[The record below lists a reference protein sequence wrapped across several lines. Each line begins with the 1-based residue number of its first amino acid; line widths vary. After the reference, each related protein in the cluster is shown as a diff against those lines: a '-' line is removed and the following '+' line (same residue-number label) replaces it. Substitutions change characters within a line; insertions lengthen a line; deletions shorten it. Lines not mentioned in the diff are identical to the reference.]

1 MELGKI
7 LDSTPEPSLVP
18 VLGKY
23 KDDSGE
29 YVLPVPMTESQ
40 RTLTDQVVSLHYSDI
55 LKLFETDE
63 SVMHESL
70 ETLFVN
76 SQLVATHPYLLV
88 EQYEPHNILLKEVP
102 SQLARE
108 SGKFKVLADIID
120 LIKDDRKHVAL
131 VCRPGKTMDLIEAYI
146 LGKFVNYRRYSGSY
160 LREPSGEEDE
170 FSVVHLIP
178 SSNLDPSFVENKF
191 DFVIAFDQSFS
202 KTEPHVAKILKS
214 HTKPPAPLPI
224 VRLVPL
230 NSVEHISLKFSEDPT
245 GDFLKKVLAAVVCLR
260 WSVGSIP
267 ADLKPIYHKHLEP
280 LADWFH
286 NPTSPWQLPKLPQVE
301 EYSSSDVEES
311 LLKEWEDEDQKES
324 PTDDQIGKG
333 ANGYYKTKRLKRETD
348 YVSDD
353 RNTENDDELV
363 PYQTL
368 MTHQLVR
375 KINQL
380 ITHNSQLKAALE
392 SYKSTSS
399 RRQETYEEL
408 VEEMGTKVQAIDELE
423 NRLRFTERKVERLTT
438 ERERAVEKT
447 DRVTQELLTTRET
460 IQNGPPETAKL
471 DEQRRRIEE
480 LETELK
486 KTNDKLESRN
496 RENEYMREEYQ
507 KASSAAADAHAQI
520 KTLKEENAELE
531 KRADGEAIRLR
542 SLTFDEERSTKD
554 DQIKELT
561 SKLELLEEHLRRMM
575 DSEKQQVGRS
585 RLASRA
591 NSSSKMSRTNSP
603 ITDTNTNNGK
613 VK

>member
-55 LKLFETDE
+55 LKLFETAE

-70 ETLFVN
+70 ETLFAN

-88 EQYEPHNILLKEVP
+88 DQYEPHNLLLKEVP
-102 SQLARE
+102 AQLARE
-108 SGKFKVLADIID
+108 SGKFSVLGDIID

-131 VCRPGKTMDLIEAYI
+131 VCRTGKTMDLIEAYI

-160 LREPSGEEDE
+160 LREPNGEDDD
-170 FSVVHLIP
+170 FSTVHLIP
-178 SSNLDPSFVENKF
+178 SSNLDPSFVEDKF

-202 KTEPHVAKILKS
+202 KSEPHVTKLLKS

-224 VRLVPL
+224 LRLVPL
-230 NSVEHISLKFSEDPT
+230 NSVEHISHKFGDNT
-245 GDFLKKVLAAVVCLR
+245 NGDFLKKVLAAVVCLR

-267 ADLKPIYHKHLEP
+267 ADLKPVYHQHLQP

-286 NPTSPWQLPKLPQVE
+286 TPTSPWQLPQLPKVE
-301 EYSSSDVEES
+301 EYSASDVEES
-311 LLKEWEDEDQKES
+311 LLKEWEDES
-324 PTDDQIGKG
+324 PADDQSGKG
-333 ANGYYKTKRLKRETD
+333 ANEYYKVKRVKRETD
-348 YVSDD
+348 YVSDERD
-353 RNTENDDELV
+353 ADNDDDLV

-368 MTHQLVR
+368 MTHQLIR
-375 KINQL
+375 KMNRL
-380 ITHNSQLKAALE
+380 IAQNSQLKTDLE
-392 SYKSTSS
+392 SYKLTSS
-399 RRQETYEEL
+399 QRQETYEEL
-408 VEEMGTKVQAIDELE
+408 VEEMGAKVRAIDELE

-447 DRVTQELLTTRET
+447 DRVTQELLTTREA

-471 DEQRRRIEE
+471 DEQRRQIEE

-486 KTNDKLESRN
+486 KANDKLESRN

-531 KRADGEAIRLR
+531 KRADGEVIRLR
-542 SLTFDEERSTKD
+542 SLTFDEERSIKD

-575 DSEKQQVGRS
+575 DSEKQQIGRS

-591 NSSSKMSRTNSP
+591 NSTSKMSRTNSP
-603 ITDTNTNNGK
+603 ITDSNTNNGK

>member
-23 KDDSGE
+23 KNDGGD
-29 YVLPVPMTESQ
+29 YVLPVPMAESQ

-55 LKLFETDE
+55 LKLFETAE

-70 ETLFVN
+70 DTLFAN

-88 EQYEPHNILLKEVP
+88 EQYEPHNLLLKEVP
-102 SQLARE
+102 AQLARE
-108 SGKFKVLADIID
+108 SGKFGVLGDIID
-120 LIKDDRKHVAL
+120 LIKDDKKHMAL

-160 LREPSGEEDE
+160 LREPNGEDND
-170 FSVVHLIP
+170 FSTVHLIP
-178 SSNLDPSFVENKF
+178 SSNLDPSFVEDKF
-191 DFVIAFDQSFS
+191 DFLVAFDQSFS
-202 KTEPHVAKILKS
+202 TSEPHVAKILKS
-214 HTKPPAPLPI
+214 HTKPPTPLPML
-224 VRLVPL
+224 RLIPL
-230 NSVEHISLKFSEDPT
+230 NSVEHIALKFSDDT
-245 GDFLKKVLAAVVCLR
+245 NGDFLKKVLAAVVCLR

-267 ADLKPIYHKHLEP
+267 ADLKPLYHQHLEP

-286 NPTSPWQLPKLPQVE
+286 NPTTPWQLPELPGVE
-301 EYSSSDVEES
+301 EYSASDVEES
-311 LLKEWEDEDQKES
+311 LLKEWEDEDEKES
-324 PTDDQIGKG
+324 STGSQIGKG
-333 ANGYYKTKRLKRETD
+333 ANGYYNVKRLKRETD
-348 YVSDD
+348 YVSED
-353 RNTENDDELV
+353 RDSENDGELV

-368 MTHQLVR
+368 MTHQLIR
-375 KINQL
+375 KMNVL
-380 ITHNSQLKAALE
+380 ITKNSQLKTDLE
-392 SYKSTSS
+392 SYKLTSS
-399 RRQETYEEL
+399 QRQEAYEEL
-408 VEEMGTKVQAIDELE
+408 VEEMGTKVRAIDELE

-447 DRVTQELLTTRET
+447 DRVAQELLTTREA

-471 DEQRRRIEE
+471 DDQRRRIEE
-480 LETELK
+480 LEAELK
-486 KTNDKLESRN
+486 KSQEKLESRN

-507 KASSAAADAHAQI
+507 TASSAAADAHSQI

-542 SLTFDEERSTKD
+542 SLTFDEERSAKD

-575 DSEKQQVGRS
+575 DSEKQQIGRS

-603 ITDTNTNNGK
+603 ITDNNTNNGK
-613 VK
+613 LK